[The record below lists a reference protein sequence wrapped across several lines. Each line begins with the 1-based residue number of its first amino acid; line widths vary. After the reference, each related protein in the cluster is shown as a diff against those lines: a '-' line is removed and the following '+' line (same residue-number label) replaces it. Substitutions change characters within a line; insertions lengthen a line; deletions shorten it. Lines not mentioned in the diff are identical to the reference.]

1 MKGGRRLLV
10 CVFFFV
16 NFSSALKPS
25 QKLGRV
31 SNVPGGLIN
40 KSYFRVACTH
50 TQAEKYCVPRIKHYP
65 GSLFVLKPKGIAVH
79 FAFATVPARREK
91 LSQVGLPL
99 ILHEK

>member
-1 MKGGRRLLV
+1 MWV
-10 CVFFFV
+10 FFV

-65 GSLFVLKPKGIAVH
+65 GSLFVPEPKGIAVH